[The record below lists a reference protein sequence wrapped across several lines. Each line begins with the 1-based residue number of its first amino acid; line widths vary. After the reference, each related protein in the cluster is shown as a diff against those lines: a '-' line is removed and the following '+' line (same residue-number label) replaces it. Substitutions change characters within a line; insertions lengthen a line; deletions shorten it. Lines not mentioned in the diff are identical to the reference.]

1 MDKRDFIRNL
11 IAGAGGMSV
20 LMSGNKS
27 VSRSVKFISKMNLP
41 APASPKKYFKEAYHY
56 EMNDKDAQCQLC
68 PNYCYIRPGKT
79 GSCRNRT
86 NQDGKL
92 MTKAYGNP
100 CAVHIDPVEKKP
112 LLHFL
117 PTSRAFSIATAGC
130 VLSCL
135 NCQNWDI
142 SQTSP
147 DLTENTELMPT
158 AVVQSCLDSGCES
171 IAYTYSEP
179 TSWYEYAFDTAK
191 LAKMKG
197 IRNLWISCGYINE
210 KPLRELA
217 PYLDAA
223 NINLKSFSDDIY
235 RKLNGGALEPVLRT
249 LKILKEQGVWL
260 EITNLVVPTWTDDL
274 DMIKRMSQWLVKEGF
289 ADNPLHF
296 NRFFPLY
303 KLTQLPDTPEEFL
316 NRAREV
322 AMKEGMRFVYVGNV
336 PGSEY
341 SDTYCPNC
349 KKKIID
355 RRGYKITDVHLKDG
369 HCMYCNEKI
378 AGVWS

>member
-1 MDKRDFIRNL
+1 MNKREFIRQML
-11 IAGAGGMSV
+11 IGAAGIPALYTGLKSSANPIKFFEMNIK
-20 LMSGNKS
+20 GN
-27 VSRSVKFISKMNLP
+27 
-41 APASPKKYFKEAYHY
+41 APQMKYFKEAYHY
-56 EMNDKDAQCQLC
+56 EMNDNDAQCQLC

-100 CAVHIDPVEKKP
+100 CAVHVDPVEKKP

-117 PTSRAFSIATAGC
+117 PATRAFSIATAGC

-147 DLTENTELMPT
+147 DNTENIALMPT
-158 AVVQSCLDSGCES
+158 AVVDACLENKCES

-191 LAKMKG
+191 LASIKG
-197 IRNLWISCGYINE
+197 IKNLWISCGYINE
-210 KPLRELA
+210 KPLREIA
-217 PYLDAA
+217 VYLDAA
-223 NINLKSFSDDIY
+223 NINLKSFSDEIY
-235 RKLNGGALEPVLRT
+235 QKLNGGALEPILRT
-249 LKILKEQGVWL
+249 LKILKEMGVWL

-274 DMIKRMSQWLVKEGF
+274 DMIRRMSQWLVKEGF
-289 ADNPLHF
+289 ADYPLHF

-303 KLTQLPDTPEEFL
+303 KLTHLPATPSLFL
-316 NRAREV
+316 DQARAA
-322 AMKEGMRFVYVGNV
+322 AMEEGMKYVYVGNV

-341 SDTYCPNC
+341 ADTYCPNC

-355 RRGYKITDVHLKDG
+355 RTGYRLTTTHLKEG
-369 HCMYCNEKI
+369 RCKYCDEKI